1 MEINNLKMI
10 SFRNHKKTN
19 ISFDP
24 GLTIIWGKNGS
35 GKTSILEA
43 IHSLSFGKS
52 FRTNN
57 KSDLIKNGEEN
68 FYLKGDFKS
77 KNNSKNTVSLSQDI
91 KGNKKITI
99 NQKTIKKR
107 KELFGLNNVVVFS
120 PEEEEITKGSPLIR
134 RNYFDKVF
142 SICSSKYLE
151 KLLSYNKLIKQR
163 NILLKTEKNLEKKE
177 KELDIWDKP
186 LSINGVELWLH
197 RDKKINQFSQFFSEV
212 VERFDKNLLL
222 DINYKLKNQ
231 TKEDYLKVLKK
242 SRADDISRGYT
253 SCGPHRD
260 DILFNWD
267 KKKIKNHG
275 SQGEHKLFLAL
286 LKISEHLFIS
296 QKTEKTPIFLI
307 DDMFA
312 NLDKERSKKLLHFV
326 ETFKNKNEKK
336 SQTIITTTN
345 IVNIKENGFFSEYEN
360 IKKHHLEEH
369 ATT

>member
-1 MEINNLKMI
+1 MEINSLKMI

-24 GLTIIWGKNGS
+24 GLTIIWGENGS

-57 KSDLIKNGEEN
+57 KRDLIKEGDES

-77 KNNSKNTVSLSQDI
+77 KNNAKNTISLSQDI

-120 PEEEEITKGSPLIR
+120 PEEEEITKGPPLIR

-142 SICSSKYLE
+142 SICSLKYLE
-151 KLLSYNKLIKQR
+151 TLLSYNKLIKQR
-163 NILLKTEKNLEKKE
+163 NTLLKTEKNLEKKE
-177 KELDIWDKP
+177 KEIDVWDEP
-186 LSINGVELWLH
+186 LSIKGLELWLD
-197 RDKKINQFSQFFSEV
+197 RKKQMNQFICFFFEV
-212 VERFDKNLLL
+212 VQRFDKNLLL
-222 DINYKLKNQ
+222 DINYNLKTQ
-231 TKEDYLKVLKK
+231 KKEDYIDALKN
-242 SRADDISRGYT
+242 SRLDDIRRGYT
-253 SCGPHRD
+253 SFGPHRD
-260 DILFNWD
+260 DVLFSWN
-267 KKKIKNHG
+267 KNKIKNHG

-296 QKTEKTPIFLI
+296 KKTEKTPIFLI

-312 NLDKERSKKLLHFV
+312 NLDKERSKKLLRFV
-326 ETFKNKNEKK
+326 ETFKNKNKEK

-345 IVNIKENGFFSEYEN
+345 IINIKENGFFSEYEN
-360 IKKHHLEEH
+360 IKKYHLVENGT
-369 ATT
+369 A

>member
-19 ISFDP
+19 ISFDS

-43 IHSLSFGKS
+43 IYSLSFGKS

-57 KSDLIKNGEEN
+57 KNDLIKKGDKN
-68 FYLKGDFKS
+68 FYLKGDFKG
-77 KNNSKNTVSLSQDI
+77 KDNSKNTVSLSQDT

-99 NQKTIKKR
+99 NEKTIKKR

-142 SICSSKYLE
+142 SICSLNYLE
-151 KLLSYNKLIKQR
+151 TLLSYNKLIKQR
-163 NILLKTEKNLEKKE
+163 NTLLKTEKSFEKKE
-177 KELDIWDKP
+177 KELDIWDEP
-186 LSINGVELWLH
+186 LSIKGVSLWLH
-197 RDKKINQFSQFFSEV
+197 RKRQMNQFVHFFSKV
-212 VERFDKNLLL
+212 VQKFDKNLLL
-222 DINYKLKNQ
+222 DVTYNLKTQ
-231 TKEDYLKVLKK
+231 KKEDYIKVLKS
-242 SRADDISRGYT
+242 SRVDDIKRGYT
-253 SCGPHRD
+253 SFGPHRD
-260 DILFNWD
+260 DILFRWD

-286 LKISEHLFIS
+286 LKVSEHLFIS
-296 QKTEKTPIFLI
+296 KKTGKTPIFLI

-312 NLDKERSKKLLHFV
+312 NLDKERSKKLLRFV
-326 ETFKNKNEKK
+326 ETFKNKNKEK

-345 IVNIKENGFFSEYEN
+345 IINIKENGIFSKYEN
-360 IKKHHLEEH
+360 IKKHHLVENGT
-369 ATT
+369 A

>member
-24 GLTIIWGKNGS
+24 GLTIIWGENGS

-57 KSDLIKNGEEN
+57 KRDLIKKGDES

-77 KNNSKNTVSLSQDI
+77 KNNAKNTISLSQDI

-107 KELFGLNNVVVFS
+107 KELFGLNNVVIFS

-142 SICSSKYLE
+142 SICSLKYLE
-151 KLLSYNKLIKQR
+151 TLLSYNKLIKQR
-163 NILLKTEKNLEKKE
+163 NTLLKTEKNLEKKE
-177 KELDIWDKP
+177 KEIDVWDEP
-186 LSINGVELWLH
+186 LSIKGLELWLD
-197 RDKKINQFSQFFSEV
+197 RKKQMNQFIDFFFEV
-212 VERFDKNLLL
+212 VQRFDNNLLL
-222 DINYKLKNQ
+222 DINYNLKTQ
-231 TKEDYLKVLKK
+231 KKEDYIDALKN
-242 SRADDISRGYT
+242 SRSDDIRRGYT
-253 SCGPHRD
+253 SFGPHRD
-260 DILFNWD
+260 DVLFRWN

-296 QKTEKTPIFLI
+296 KKTEKTPIFLI

-312 NLDKERSKKLLHFV
+312 NLDKERSKKLLRFV
-326 ETFKNKNEKK
+326 ETFKNENKEK

-345 IVNIKENGFFSEYEN
+345 IINIKENGLFSEYEN
-360 IKKHHLEEH
+360 IKKHHLVENGT
-369 ATT
+369 A

>member
-19 ISFDP
+19 ISFNP
-24 GLTIIWGKNGS
+24 GLTIIWGENGS
-35 GKTSILEA
+35 GKTSVLEA

-57 KSDLIKNGEEN
+57 KKDLIKNGDKN
-68 FYLKGDFKS
+68 FYLKGEFKS
-77 KNNSKNTVSLSQDI
+77 KNNSKNTISLSQDL

-120 PEEEEITKGSPLIR
+120 PEEEEITKGSPQTR
-134 RNYFDKVF
+134 RNYFDKIF

-151 KLLSYNKLIKQR
+151 KLLSYNKVIKQR

-177 KELDIWDKP
+177 KELDIWDNP
-186 LSINGVELWLH
+186 LSISGVALWLH
-197 RDKKINQFSQFFSEV
+197 REKLINQFINFFTEV
-212 VERFDKNLLL
+212 VKKFDDNLLL
-222 DINYKLKNQ
+222 EVQYVLNNKKTKHYKTILKN
-231 TKEDYLKVLKK
+231 
-242 SRADDISRGYT
+242 SRTDDIKKGYT
-253 SCGPHRD
+253 SFGPHRD
-260 DILFNWD
+260 DILFKWD

-296 QKTEKTPIFLI
+296 KKTKKTPIFLI

-312 NLDKERSKKLLHFV
+312 NLDKERSKKLLRFV
-326 ETFKNKNEKK
+326 EKFENENKEK

-345 IVNIKENGFFSEYEN
+345 IINIKENGFFSEYKN
-360 IKKHHLEEH
+360 IKKHHLLKNG
-369 ATT
+369 TT

>member
-1 MEINNLKMI
+1 MI

-19 ISFDP
+19 ISFDT
-24 GLTIIWGKNGS
+24 GLTIIWGENGS

-57 KSDLIKNGEEN
+57 KRDLIKKGDEN

-77 KNNSKNTVSLSQDI
+77 KNNAKNTISLSQDI

-151 KLLSYNKLIKQR
+151 TLLSYNKLIKQR
-163 NILLKTEKNLEKKE
+163 NTLLKTEKNLEKKE
-177 KELDIWDKP
+177 KEIDIWDEP
-186 LSINGVELWLH
+186 LSIKGLGLWLY
-197 RDKKINQFSQFFSEV
+197 RKKQMNQFVRFFSKV
-212 VERFDKNLLL
+212 VQKFDNNLLL
-222 DINYKLKNQ
+222 DINYNLKVQ
-231 TKEDYLKVLKK
+231 KKEDYIDALKN
-242 SRADDISRGYT
+242 SRLDDIRRGYT
-253 SCGPHRD
+253 SFGPHRD
-260 DILFNWD
+260 DVLFRWN

-296 QKTEKTPIFLI
+296 KKTEKTPIFLI

-312 NLDKERSKKLLHFV
+312 NLDKERSKKLLRFV
-326 ETFKNKNEKK
+326 ETFKNKNKEK

-345 IVNIKENGFFSEYEN
+345 IINIKENGLFSDYEN
-360 IKKHHLEEH
+360 IKKYHLVENGT
-369 ATT
+369 A